1 MTIDRRFNI
10 PAYYKN
16 KTYTRQMICV
26 NDMHRCSRSSS
37 SFDNGSK
44 VQYLST
50 LLILFIVSTILYRCE
65 IECRSCE
72 NPTENSESAFCTC
85 QSVQD
90 WMDD

>member
-10 PAYYKN
+10 PAYHNNN
-16 KTYTRQMICV
+16 KYTRRMICV

-50 LLILFIVSTILYRCE
+50 LLILFIVVNTLLYRCE
-65 IECRSCE
+65 IECKICK
-72 NPTENSESAFCTC
+72 NI
-85 QSVQD
+85 D
-90 WMDD
+90 WKY